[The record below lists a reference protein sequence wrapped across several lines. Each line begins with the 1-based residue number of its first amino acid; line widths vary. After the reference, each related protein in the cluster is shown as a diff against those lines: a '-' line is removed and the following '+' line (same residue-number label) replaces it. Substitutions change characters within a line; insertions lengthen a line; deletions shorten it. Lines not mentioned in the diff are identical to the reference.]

1 VSYLT
6 SAQLAAAQQ
15 KETQRM
21 AQEQELI
28 HRQSETLSKAQ
39 CEIEVQQ
46 WQAEAEQLRRQQ
58 QRQLLLEQAKRDQ
71 AEEQV
76 RAK

>member
-1 VSYLT
+1 MT

-28 HRQSETLSKAQ
+28 HRQSETLLKAQ
-39 CEIEVQQ
+39 CEIE
-46 WQAEAEQLRRQQ
+46 ATTKTAAIGAGEARQSSGTSESQIEQTG
-58 QRQLLLEQAKRDQ
+58 
-71 AEEQV
+71 
-76 RAK
+76 